1 MIKPVTATRRGPQF
15 SRLEGGSS
23 VPLTTAL
30 LGDGFPWITCKLE
43 VNTVEIQIVKRMD
56 LKAIGILMLRFG

>member
-1 MIKPVTATRRGPQF
+1 M
-15 SRLEGGSS
+15 
-23 VPLTTAL
+23 
-30 LGDGFPWITCKLE
+30 GDGFPWITCKLE